1 MDVTISPGNFIIYT
15 MSEHQYLYFFQ
26 VLILYIN
33 IESSGN
39 VWNLKNKVLK
49 INNNKQQGNKKKRHE
64 KKIHTLLHH
73 LHLNSYNQQTQIA
86 TTTWENFSP
95 TFFSITPSQS
105 YFELLHFKPKN
116 INWKKRKKN
125 HTSEINDILLYINS
139 FYSSLW
145 QCKFSPFTPGD

>member
-1 MDVTISPGNFIIYT
+1 

-86 TTTWENFSP
+86 TTT
-95 TFFSITPSQS
+95 
-105 YFELLHFKPKN
+105 
-116 INWKKRKKN
+116 
-125 HTSEINDILLYINS
+125 
-139 FYSSLW
+139 
-145 QCKFSPFTPGD
+145 